1 MTILQWTKTT
11 SVISRCGTFSPLF
24 YFRCFQVISLFQ
36 VLKVQDYIH
45 FECNSIFSFIYIYT
59 YWWIVFIYFSK
70 AFPKG
75 GWVNLACF
83 IICFW
88 LDGNTSLPVRYSC
101 LSNLPYN
108 KADISAASL
117 LISYC
122 CLSSLIWSSIVMI
135 LLYIERIFSKS

>member
-1 MTILQWTKTT
+1 MAILQWTKTT
-11 SVISRCGTFSPLF
+11 SVISRF
-24 YFRCFQVISLFQ
+24 YFRSFQVISLFQ

-45 FECNSIFSFIYIYT
+45 FECNSIFNFICIYT

-70 AFPKG
+70 TFPKG
-75 GWVNLACF
+75 GWVKLACF

-101 LSNLPYN
+101 LSNLRYN
-108 KADISAASL
+108 KDDISAASL

-122 CLSSLIWSSIVMI
+122 LSFLIWSSIVMI